1 MWNTVAPA
9 PLFYRFLSPI
19 TVIPDNV
26 SMEVAIDAMLKNL
39 MVTSSLVSAKT
50 SHPCVLVE
58 QQGTLIGKLNFTT
71 IIRSLNQSIPLDRLP
86 VIQEMEPLL
95 WILPLPDPCSP
106 WQLFSLWNAGQEA
119 TIIIVDEQRRCLGSL
134 TAASVCKALFPISFW
149 EFHAVQSVSP
159 NRLWQRSPQETVWDA
174 MQLMGQHHISV
185 LNVLAEDGTYEWLE
199 DWDILKLIQAGIDL
213 KELPLARITYPSW
226 ATISPANSLS
236 SAYERLETQRL
247 RWIPVVNGQD
257 QMTGWLE
264 RTHLLQGLTPQILSQ
279 FIITGYQDVWLPQD
293 NREHELTDR
302 QSTDRSGYHLI
313 LSPPKTAKI
322 LKVSEP
328 LDAEFPLANPL
339 HSTPHSHPDV
349 YPDVYPD
356 LDPDSPPTL
365 PTELQATSPP
375 TSPITSSTD
384 ATIPARMDVAVDR
397 GGGQPENPVETH
409 TESYTESYTDLNF
422 VRKNE
427 LFLQINHQIHESLNL
442 NYTLAAITR
451 EIRHFLATDRVVV
464 YQFKSNW
471 SGTIVAE
478 SLEEGC
484 QSLLGKEIRDEYF
497 AEHLIEPYRNGRIQ
511 VTDNIYVSNLTG
523 CYINLLTQ
531 IEVKALIVVPIVMG
545 NKLWGLLSAQSCNR
559 VRHWLPE
566 EITILQE
573 LSREVSFAIRNS
585 TLYEVAQEKIHSYQ
599 REQSILDRYAL
610 QQAAVATLSH
620 TAIQAADFTSVC
632 QQAVELISEVCKVE
646 LVAVLGL
653 LSNQAALELQAG
665 VGWPAAWVGQA
676 QTQALPNEICGYT
689 LGVNAPVCFEDLLV
703 ETRFRGGPM
712 FHNQHIV
719 SGMST
724 TIQGKGSTY
733 GILGAFS
740 TYKRQFEPDDLDF
753 LQGVANTLSMAL
765 SRFETEQQLS
775 QFFDLSHEIFCILT
789 LERSILKINQ
799 HFMDSLGYRSEDIL
813 NQDLLKWIHPQ
824 DQEESQIAFY
834 NLNSGFSI
842 QNLQNRY
849 QQKNGNYIWLE
860 WTAVSSQDNL
870 IYAVARNITEQ
881 KKWQQALQ
889 QSYKSL
895 SDFKYALDQSS
906 IVSISDPEGIITYVN
921 DNFCEISG
929 YNKTELIGQNH
940 RIVNAHYHASTT
952 FEDLW
957 RTINQGKVWRSEVK
971 NKAKNGHYFWCDTT
985 IVPFI
990 DHEGNPIQHVAIRKD
1005 ITARKQAEYALSNL
1019 AKTAGVGE
1027 DFFQVLVESLA
1038 TTLEIPVVYISVQHS
1053 EKQHEFPVLAMVSPS
1068 PEICPLDP
1076 LSKLATAEDWF
1087 ESDRLSASHILVRK
1101 WNCSHCVRLHL
1112 RSSTGKICGY
1122 LGLASPRPLNLN
1134 TFDQEIL
1141 QVFASRAATEL
1152 ERRAIDL
1159 ELQEL
1164 TADLERRVEKRTLE
1178 LQEAK
1183 ELAEAANSAKSE
1195 FLARMSHEIRTPMNA
1210 ILGMI
1215 YLCLQTS
1222 LNEKQQDYLNKVQK
1236 AGNSLLEIINEILD
1250 FSKIEGDHLKLE
1262 IIEFNLQD
1270 LLAEILGLLEIKAN
1284 RQGLVLTLQAC
1295 PPLSPIYRGD
1305 PTRLRQILLN
1315 LIGNALKF
1323 TPHGSVTI
1331 LVEERSF
1338 VSSSS
1343 QRNSSQCNSGQLN
1356 SGQLNSGQCGSSQHS
1371 SGSGQ
1376 CGPSQSNTYQCNS
1389 DQLDSSQLN
1398 SGQCEL
1404 YFQVKDTGI
1413 GILPEHQA
1421 SIFQAFQ
1428 QADGSISRHYGGTG
1442 LGLAICKRLTEL
1454 MGGKIW
1460 FETEP
1465 GVGSNFQFTI
1475 VLERPE
1481 RVRGTNQ
1488 SDRPLNLDSLKDG
1501 WNSYSVAAPLH
1512 PLTGSRVL
1520 LVEENGIN
1528 QQLDVELL
1536 QRQNVIVDCVH
1547 TGHEALETIKNQ
1559 AYDLVLLD
1567 LHISDLDPWEL
1578 GQQLRVISP
1587 RLPILGMSTNPLDGD
1602 RIDEH
1607 PDHPPN
1613 NAANNVTN
1621 NLGIGINAHLL
1632 KPLNPVEFYK
1642 ILAHWLNPQIRPLD
1656 SGLQLVPT
1664 APPAN
1669 FNCQKIQDLLTE
1681 LIVLVESDVVAAQEK
1696 EEELANYLHASPL
1709 QVSYH
1714 KIQAAMDTFD
1724 MDQVM
1729 AELQSLKQQVD
1740 SYCVQYCPRELRK
1753 V

>member
-58 QQGTLIGKLNFTT
+58 QEGKLIGKLNSTT
-71 IIRSLNQSIPLDRLP
+71 IVRSLNQSIPLDRLP

-213 KELPLARITYPSW
+213 KELPLARLTYPSW
-226 ATISPANSLS
+226 ATISPEDSLS

-247 RWIPVVNGQD
+247 RGIPVVNGQD
-257 QMTGWLE
+257 QVTGWLE
-264 RTHLLQGLTPQILSQ
+264 RSHLLQGLTPQILSQ

-293 NREHELTDR
+293 RDHESNSHQSNSHQSNSHQLTAY

-313 LSPPKTAKI
+313 LSPPKAAKI

-328 LDAEFPLANPL
+328 WDAEFSLSNPL
-339 HSTPHSHPDV
+339 PETPPSHPDL
-349 YPDVYPD
+349 YS
-356 LDPDSPPTL
+356 DSTTTSPTASQPTL
-365 PTELQATSPP
+365 PTTSPTISP
-375 TSPITSSTD
+375 TKAVSPT
-384 ATIPARMDVAVDR
+384 RVKVAADR
-397 GGGQPENPVETH
+397 GDSHRENPVENP
-409 TESYTESYTDLNF
+409 ESHTDLNF

-523 CYINLLTQ
+523 CHINLLTQ

-573 LSREVSFAIRNS
+573 LSKEISFAIRNS

-646 LVAVLGL
+646 RVAVLGL
-653 LSNQAALELQAG
+653 LPNQAALELQAG

-689 LGVNAPVCFEDLLV
+689 LEVNAPICFEDLLV

-906 IVSISDPEGIITYVN
+906 IVSISDPEGVITYVN

-929 YNKTELIGQNH
+929 YSKIELIGQNH
-940 RIVNAHYHASTT
+940 RIVNAHYHAPTT
-952 FEDLW
+952 FGDLW

-990 DHEGNPIQHVAIRKD
+990 DQEGNPIQHVAIRKD

-1038 TTLEIPVVYISVQHS
+1038 TTLEIPVVYISIQNS

-1087 ESDRLSASHILVRK
+1087 ESDRLSASHVLVRK

-1122 LGLASPRPLNLN
+1122 LGLASSRPLNLN

-1141 QVFASRAATEL
+1141 QVFISRAATEL

-1215 YLCLQTS
+1215 YLCLQTP

-1250 FSKIEGDHLKLE
+1250 FSKIEGNHLKLE
-1262 IIEFNLQD
+1262 IIEFNLPD

-1284 RQGLVLTLQAC
+1284 RQGLVLTLQAST
-1295 PPLSPIYRGD
+1295 PLSPIYRGD

-1323 TPHGSVTI
+1323 TPHGSVTL

-1338 VSSSS
+1338 VSNSSQSNSSQSNSGQSNSSQSNSSQSNSSQSNSSQSNSSQSNSSQSNSGQYSSS
-1343 QRNSSQCNSGQLN
+1343 QY
-1356 SGQLNSGQCGSSQHS
+1356 S

-1376 CGPSQSNTYQCNS
+1376 CESSQSNASQSNASQSNAGQYSS
-1389 DQLDSSQLN
+1389 DQFD

-1475 VLERPE
+1475 VLERPK
-1481 RVRGTNQ
+1481 RMQGTSQ
-1488 SDRPLNLDSLKDG
+1488 SDRPINLDSLKDG
-1501 WNSYSVAAPLH
+1501 WNSYSFAAPLH

-1536 QRQNVIVDCVH
+1536 QRQNVILDCVH
-1547 TGHEALETIKNQ
+1547 TGHAALETIKNQ
-1559 AYDLVLLD
+1559 AYDLV
-1567 LHISDLDPWEL
+1567 IS
-1578 GQQLRVISP
+1578 
-1587 RLPILGMSTNPLDGD
+1587 
-1602 RIDEH
+1602 
-1607 PDHPPN
+1607 
-1613 NAANNVTN
+1613 
-1621 NLGIGINAHLL
+1621 
-1632 KPLNPVEFYK
+1632 
-1642 ILAHWLNPQIRPLD
+1642 
-1656 SGLQLVPT
+1656 
-1664 APPAN
+1664 
-1669 FNCQKIQDLLTE
+1669 
-1681 LIVLVESDVVAAQEK
+1681 
-1696 EEELANYLHASPL
+1696 
-1709 QVSYH
+1709 
-1714 KIQAAMDTFD
+1714 
-1724 MDQVM
+1724 
-1729 AELQSLKQQVD
+1729 
-1740 SYCVQYCPRELRK
+1740 
-1753 V
+1753 